1 VTQDLAGSRVK
12 RIRELLTRE
21 LAPQALDIQDDSH
34 KHAGHAG
41 ARDGRGHFSVRIV
54 AGAFAG
60 LPLLARHR
68 RVYAALG
75 EMMQTDIHALA
86 IEARTPEESG
96 PQESRPEE
104 SSKESK

>member
-1 VTQDLAGSRVK
+1 MTQDVSGNRVEQ
-12 RIRELLTRE
+12 IRERLMRE
-21 LAPQALDIQDDSH
+21 LAPQDLVIEDDSH

-86 IEARTPEESG
+86 IEARTPEETR
-96 PQESRPEE
+96 Q
-104 SSKESK
+104 K